1 VSDGSTTNPKTQIA
15 PSVTQ
20 SQASR
25 QRQNT
30 SQLLAA
36 TDSNLKKLSGR
47 QLSGNQQDTMKQIRA
62 YMEQAKSADAAG
74 ELQRAR
80 NLAVKAHLLS
90 DELVKQ

>member
-1 VSDGSTTNPKTQIA
+1 
-15 PSVTQ
+15 
-20 SQASR
+20 
-25 QRQNT
+25 
-30 SQLLAA
+30 
-36 TDSNLKKLSGR
+36 
-47 QLSGNQQDTMKQIRA
+47 MKQIRA